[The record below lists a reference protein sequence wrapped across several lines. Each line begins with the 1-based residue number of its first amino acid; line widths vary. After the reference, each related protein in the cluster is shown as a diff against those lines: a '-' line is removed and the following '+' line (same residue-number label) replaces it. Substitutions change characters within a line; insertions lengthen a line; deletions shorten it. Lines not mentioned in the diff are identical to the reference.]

1 MFKNTSNQIRVISY
15 IIFIIGV
22 LASVYF
28 GFMLFATNWFK
39 ALIVLVAGLFLSYT
53 LAIILDAL
61 ACVLQNT
68 EEIKEKLDK

>member
-1 MFKNTSNQIRVISY
+1 MSKNTSNQIRVISY

-22 LASVYF
+22 LASIYF

-39 ALIVLVAGLFLSYT
+39 AIIVFAAGLFLSYA

-61 ACVLQNT
+61 ACILQNT
-68 EEIKEKLDK
+68 EDIKEKLDK